1 MYKMTIQVPGG
12 TMEVPGDSLEAV
24 IKAASF
30 LQNLPFVCP
39 VDGTPTRL
47 SYRKAGGYDYYGL
60 VSTGAAVYTY
70 PFGRPLEKGDGEFF
84 EGKVVKAGKETST
97 RRQWCYY
104 DHDKQEQIVL
114 WEDGR
119 LTAEGRKRQAGL
131 RQAQPPTPEA
141 STVSSAEPL
150 VEGGLPPWEGGTDGA
165 EGDVAVLQATAAMA
179 GAGMDD
185 GALLARRKTFN
196 LAGREVYGEA
206 WPDKCGPIIQWFTD
220 NQISDPDRLTV
231 AQLDGLII
239 KLRSKKA
246 KK

>member
-84 EGKVVKAGKETST
+84 EGKVVKQGKETST

-119 LTAEGRKRQAGL
+119 LTAEGRKRQTAGSPVYVG
-131 RQAQPPTPEA
+131 REEG
-141 STVSSAEPL
+141 EP
-150 VEGGLPPWEGGTDGA
+150 VVTGLPPWDGGTDGA
-165 EGDVAVLQATAAMA
+165 ESDKLVDYANGDLQGVPLKPA
-179 GAGMDD
+179 GYISPVIE
-185 GALLARRKTFN
+185 LRKTVSLLGNELYADKWF
-196 LAGREVYGEA
+196 EVARHNVE
-206 WPDKCGPIIQWFTD
+206 
-220 NQISDPDRLTV
+220 RLTSGKYHELEDLTAEELTRLIAGLNRLKNRVV
-231 AQLDGLII
+231 A
-239 KLRSKKA
+239 
-246 KK
+246 

>member
-1 MYKMTIQVPGG
+1 MYKMTIAVPGG

-47 SYRKAGGYDYYGL
+47 SYRKAGGFDYYGL
-60 VSTGAAVYTY
+60 VSTGSAVYTY

-84 EGKVVKAGKETST
+84 EGKVVKQGKETST

-104 DHDKQEQIVL
+104 DHEKQEQIVL

-119 LTAEGRKRQAGL
+119 LTAEGRKRQAATAG
-131 RQAQPPTPEA
+131 
-141 STVSSAEPL
+141 SSVSAGKEEGEP
-150 VEGGLPPWEGGTDGA
+150 VGPGLPPWEGGTDGA
-165 EGDVAVLQATAAMA
+165 DGDVVVLQATAAMA
-179 GAGMDD
+179 GVGMDD

-206 WPDKCGPIIQWFTD
+206 WPDKCGPIVEWFTD

-246 KK
+246 KQ

>member
-1 MYKMTIQVPGG
+1 MYKMTISVPGG
-12 TMEVPGDSLEAV
+12 TMEVPGQTQAEV

-30 LQNLPFVCP
+30 FLNLPTVCP

-47 SYRKAGGYDYYGL
+47 NYRKLKFDSYGL
-60 VSTGAAVYTY
+60 VSTGVPQYTFD
-70 PFGRPLEKGDGEFF
+70 FGIPTDDSEEFF
-84 EGKVVKAGKETST
+84 AGKYDTKAEKTVQ
-97 RRQWCYY
+97 RWCYY
-104 DHDKQEQIVL
+104 DRVNKKEIVL

-119 LTAEGRKRQAGL
+119 LTAEGRKRQTAGSPVNVG
-131 RQAQPPTPEA
+131 REEG
-141 STVSSAEPL
+141 EP
-150 VEGGLPPWEGGTDGA
+150 VVAGLPPWEGGTDGA
-165 EGDVAVLQATAAMA
+165 DGDVVVLQATAAMA

-220 NQISDPDRLTV
+220 NQISDPERLTV